1 MKKLKIGDIVS
12 AKFLGT
18 TYKCVVIEVTD
29 KNIYKLRMK
38 YSDTILPSAQW
49 KKHSKKGA
57 PWFIESLIESKT
69 NVKSTKSKDIKKN
82 TTDKKKLKKAIE
94 NQKKFVS
101 GKLSK

>member
-1 MKKLKIGDIVS
+1 MKKLKKGDIVS

-57 PWFIESLIESKT
+57 PWFIESLIEEL
-69 NVKSTKSKDIKKN
+69 
-82 TTDKKKLKKAIE
+82 KKLNREPKWKWKPISE
-94 NQKKFVS
+94 KYEYVYTKINK
-101 GKLSK
+101 